1 MNSKKHHLVFF
12 TGAGISQESG
22 LGTFRGQSGMWENH
36 NIEEIASPE
45 GFAKNPQLVLDFYN
59 VRREDLNKVNPNDAH
74 YLIAKL
80 EEKYEVTIITQN
92 IDDLHERAGSSN
104 ILHLHGELTKSRS
117 SIDENLIYSYTNPLK
132 MGDFAE
138 DGSQLR
144 PHVVWFGEEVKKI
157 KEAIEITQNADL
169 FIIVGTSMIV
179 HPAAALLLAVPFESD
194 TVYIDPNPAVE
205 EGINLLVIK
214 EKATVGLTLL
224 VEEYLPQ

>member
-1 MNSKKHHLVFF
+1 
-12 TGAGISQESG
+12 
-22 LGTFRGQSGMWENH
+22 MWENH

-45 GFAKNPQLVLDFYN
+45 GFAKNPQLVRDFYN
-59 VRREDLNKVNPNDAH
+59 ARRTQLDEVYPNDAH

-92 IDDLHERAGSSN
+92 IDDLHERAGSTN
-104 ILHLHGELTKSRS
+104 IFHLHDELTKSRS

-132 MGDFAE
+132 VGDFAE

-179 HPAAALLLAVPFESD
+179 HPAAALLVAVPFESD
-194 TVYIDPNPAVE
+194 TVFIDPNPSVE

-214 EKATVGLTLL
+214 EKAIVGLTLL